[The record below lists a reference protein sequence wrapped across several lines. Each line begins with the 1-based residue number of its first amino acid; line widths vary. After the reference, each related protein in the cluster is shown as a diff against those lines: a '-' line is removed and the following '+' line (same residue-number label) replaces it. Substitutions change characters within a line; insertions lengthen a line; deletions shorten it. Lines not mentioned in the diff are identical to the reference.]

1 MELTKRKLYNTSAP
15 NRSTKILNGES
26 SNILNWD
33 DVRFNFAYSM
43 YKDMLANFWIP
54 SEINLSNDIK
64 QWNQELSDDEK
75 EIFLKIIGL
84 LSFLDSVQTDFSGQV
99 AEYITDSSISALMQV
114 LCFQEVI
121 HNQSYSYVLSSV
133 TNEQTQLEV
142 FDYWKHD
149 DVLKRRNEFIAKGYE
164 EFTNNKTPET
174 FAKAIV
180 FDIILEGIFFFSGF
194 AFFYNL
200 ARNGKMIG
208 SSTMINYINKDEL
221 LHVRLFSEIYKAV
234 LADYPELDTP
244 EFSAW
249 TTKAIREAAELEIEW
264 SKYLIGNR
272 IDGINMHDLEE
283 YVKFMSNLRAKQL
296 GVETPFS
303 RENRNPLPWIKAF
316 EDVNSGKT
324 DFFEGKP
331 RQYSKVSEDNAFD
344 DL

>member
-1 MELTKRKLYNTSAP
+1 MELAKRKLYDITAP
-15 NRSTKILNGES
+15 NRSTKIITGES
-26 SNILNWD
+26 SNVLNWD
-33 DVRFNFAYSM
+33 DCRFSFAYPL
-43 YKDMLANFWIP
+43 YKNMLANFWIAD
-54 SEINLSNDIK
+54 EINLANDIK
-64 QWNQELSDDEK
+64 QWNAEMSDDEK

-84 LSFLDSVQTDFSGQV
+84 LAFLDSVQTDFSGQV
-99 AEYITDSSISALMQV
+99 ADYITDSSISSLMQV
-114 LCFQEVI
+114 LSFQEVI
-121 HNQSYSYVLSSV
+121 HNQSYSYVLSSLV
-133 TNEQTQLEV
+133 SQQKQLEV

-149 DVLKRRNEFIAKGYE
+149 DVLKKRNEFIAKGYE

-200 ARNGKMIG
+200 SRNGKMIG

-221 LHVRLFSEIYKAV
+221 LHVRLFSEIYKTV

-244 EFSAW
+244 EFSVW
-249 TTKAIREAAELEIEW
+249 TTNTIRKAANLEIEW
-264 SKYLIGNR
+264 GNYLIGNR
-272 IDGINMHDLEE
+272 IDGIDQKDLEE
-283 YVKFMSNLRAKQL
+283 YVKFMANLRAKQL
-296 GVETPFS
+296 GVETPFE
-303 RENRNPLPWIKAF
+303 RINRNPLPWIKAF